1 MGTSDTSWSGSEGL
15 FLRYN
20 DAIVIDVVTFLRI
33 IFFNVCFLTKLLT
46 CISCIK
52 VSGECSNRQSEQVLE
67 YSMRDTVCQM
77 LEWEYFSRET
87 Y

>member
-33 IFFNVCFLTKLLT
+33 IFFMSVFNEIVNLY
-46 CISCIK
+46 I
-52 VSGECSNRQSEQVLE
+52 V
-67 YSMRDTVCQM
+67 Y
-77 LEWEYFSRET
+77 
-87 Y
+87 